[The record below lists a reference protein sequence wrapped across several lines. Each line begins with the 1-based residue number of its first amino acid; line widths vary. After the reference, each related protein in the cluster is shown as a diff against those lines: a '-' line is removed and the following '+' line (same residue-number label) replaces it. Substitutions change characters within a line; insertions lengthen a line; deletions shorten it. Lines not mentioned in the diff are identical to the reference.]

1 MMSPLS
7 RVAAV
12 GLAAA
17 TLACAST
24 QRPAALSQA
33 QTIYDSLESSGARQ
47 RVEGGLIR
55 TREAITLAQTAVDR
69 NQNQEYVNGL
79 AHVAL
84 RTAQTTEAQ
93 YQQLVAQQAADSLQ
107 RARLT
112 AQLSQTQAE
121 RERLAQQQQQSQAEL
136 AALAQQA
143 DSLRRANEEANARL
157 NAALT
162 QLRTLVSEIT
172 NLRETSRGIVIS
184 LSDILFDVN
193 RATLKPGADANIQ
206 RIAGVL
212 KQYPDKQISVEGHT
226 DATGSDSY
234 NMKLSQD
241 RAASVRNALVRG
253 GVSPEL
259 ISSKG
264 LGETQPVA
272 SNDTPAGRQQNR
284 RVEIVVLG
292 AGTVADAQNAG
303 APRAPGAPGT
313 TGDST
318 RTIPDSGR
326 MPPDSARMMFDSTR
340 TPRIPPDSSTGRPP
354 VR

>member
-1 MMSPLS
+1 MRATMSTLS
-7 RVAAV
+7 RVAAL
-12 GLAAA
+12 GLVAVA
-17 TLACAST
+17 LACAST

-55 TREAITLAQTAVDR
+55 TREAINVARTAVDR

-79 AHVAL
+79 AHIAL
-84 RTAQTTEAQ
+84 RTAQTTEAE
-93 YQQLVAQQAADSLQ
+93 YEQQVAQQMADSLQ
-107 RARLT
+107 RASLA
-112 AQLSQTQAE
+112 AQLQTE
-121 RERLAQQQQQSQAEL
+121 RERQQQSQAEL
-136 AALAQQA
+136 AALSQQA
-143 DSLRRANEEANARL
+143 DSLRRANEEAAARL
-157 NAALT
+157 NAALI

-193 RATLKPGADANIQ
+193 RATLKSGAEANIE

-241 RAASVRNALVRG
+241 RAASVRNTLVRG
-253 GVSPEL
+253 GVNPEL
-259 ISSKG
+259 ITSKG

-318 RTIPDSGR
+318 RTMPDSGR
-326 MPPDSARMMFDSTR
+326 MPPDSARMMSDSTR

-354 VR
+354 AR

>member
-1 MMSPLS
+1 MRATMSTLS
-7 RVAAV
+7 RVAAL
-12 GLAAA
+12 GLVAVA
-17 TLACAST
+17 LACAST

-55 TREAITLAQTAVDR
+55 TREAINVARTAVDR

-79 AHVAL
+79 AHIAL
-84 RTAQTTEAQ
+84 RTAQTTEAE
-93 YQQLVAQQAADSLQ
+93 YKQQVAQQMADSLQ
-107 RARLT
+107 RASLA
-112 AQLSQTQAE
+112 AQLQTE
-121 RERLAQQQQQSQAEL
+121 RERQQQSQAEL
-136 AALAQQA
+136 AALSQQA
-143 DSLRRANEEANARL
+143 DSLRRANEEAAARL
-157 NAALT
+157 NAALI

-193 RATLKPGADANIQ
+193 RATLKSGAEANIE

-241 RAASVRNALVRG
+241 RAASVRNTLVRG
-253 GVSPEL
+253 GVNPEL
-259 ISSKG
+259 ITSKG

-318 RTIPDSGR
+318 RTMPDSGR
-326 MPPDSARMMFDSTR
+326 MPPDSARMMSDSTR

-354 VR
+354 AR

>member
-1 MMSPLS
+1 MSATTMSTLS
-7 RVAAV
+7 RVAA
-12 GLAAA
+12 LCAAVA
-17 TLACAST
+17 ALACAST

-33 QTIYDSLESSGARQ
+33 QSIYDSLETRGARQ

-55 TREAITLAQTAVDR
+55 TREAITLARTAVDR

-79 AHVAL
+79 AHIAL
-84 RTAQTTEAQ
+84 RTAQTTEAE
-93 YQQLVAQQAADSLQ
+93 YEQQVAQQAADSLQ
-107 RARLT
+107 RARL
-112 AQLSQTQAE
+112 AAELSKTQ
-121 RERLAQQQQQSQAEL
+121 ERLATQQQQSQAEL

-157 NAALT
+157 NAALM
-162 QLRTLVSEIT
+162 QLRTLVTEIT

-193 RATLKPGADANIQ
+193 RATLKPGADANVQ

-226 DATGSDSY
+226 DATGSDAH
-234 NMKLSQD
+234 NLKLSQD

-253 GVSPEL
+253 GVSAEL

-264 LGETQPVA
+264 LGEAQPVA
-272 SNDTPAGRQQNR
+272 TNDTPAGRQQNR

-292 AGTVADAQNAG
+292 AGTLAEAQGG
-303 APRAPGAPGT
+303 AAPGT

-318 RTIPDSGR
+318 RMMPDSLR
-326 MPPDSARMMFDSTR
+326 MPPDSTA
-340 TPRIPPDSSTGRPP
+340 GRPP
-354 VR
+354 LR

>member
-1 MMSPLS
+1 MRATMSTLS
-7 RVAAV
+7 RVAAL
-12 GLAAA
+12 GLVAVA
-17 TLACAST
+17 LACAST
-24 QRPAALSQA
+24 QRPAARSQA

-55 TREAITLAQTAVDR
+55 TREAINVARTAVDR

-79 AHVAL
+79 AHIAL
-84 RTAQTTEAQ
+84 RTAQTTEAE
-93 YQQLVAQQAADSLQ
+93 YEQQVAQQMADSLQ
-107 RARLT
+107 RASLA
-112 AQLSQTQAE
+112 AQLQTE
-121 RERLAQQQQQSQAEL
+121 RERQQQSQAEL
-136 AALAQQA
+136 AALSQQA
-143 DSLRRANEEANARL
+143 DSLRRANEEAAARL
-157 NAALT
+157 NAALI

-193 RATLKPGADANIQ
+193 RATLKSGAEANIE

-241 RAASVRNALVRG
+241 RAASVRNTLVRG
-253 GVSPEL
+253 GVNPEL
-259 ISSKG
+259 ITSKG

-318 RTIPDSGR
+318 RTMPDSGR
-326 MPPDSARMMFDSTR
+326 MPPDSARMMSDSTR

-354 VR
+354 AR